1 MTSKKTYEAIAAG
14 LSKFPNNTGDDWGV
28 YLGDSL
34 EVIKAIPDNSISLIL
49 TDPPYHVTKKS
60 NIKGDKDF
68 KLDQDF
74 INWMEEFAKEW
85 LRILKPNGSLFCYC
99 APKMSAYLEVA
110 FSKYFNVLSHVVWTK
125 PNEPGFDGWK
135 QKMKKEALRQWYDHS
150 ERILFAEPA
159 FAGNLHK
166 SYFGNILREKRK
178 AAGLSGHTLT
188 EMVGAYGKVNH
199 GGAVSNWE
207 AGRNVP
213 SRDQYDKICT
223 ALVSTGKVKNLPR
236 YEDIIRPFNV
246 SAKEAFTDIWEFP
259 SVRPFKG
266 KHPAEKPLEMLEH
279 AIRSTTYEGDVVLDC
294 FAGSGNTALAAINLN
309 RYAIAIDLDEIWFE
323 RASTRLKSGKIT
335 PHQSPKEEGVI
346 SLLDI

>member
-1 MTSKKTYEAIAAG
+1 MNNQKTYQSLIAK
-14 LSKFPNNTGDDWGV
+14 LSKYPNSTGDDWGV
-28 YLGDSL
+28 FLGDSL
-34 EVIKAIPDNSISLIL
+34 EVLKSIPDNSISLIL

-74 INWMEEFAKEW
+74 IAWMEEFAKEW
-85 LRILKPNGSLFCYC
+85 ARILKPNGSLFCYC

-166 SYFGNILREKRK
+166 SYFGNLLREKRK
-178 AAGLSGHTLT
+178 EAGLSGHQLT

-213 SRDQYDKICT
+213 SRDQYKKICE
-223 ALVSTGKVKNLPR
+223 ALVSTDKVEKMPD
-236 YEDIIRPFNV
+236 YEDVIRPFNV
-246 SAKEAFTDIWEFP
+246 SAKEAFTDVWEFP

-266 KHPAEKPLEMLEH
+266 KHPAEKPLAMLEH
-279 AIRSTTYEGDVVLDC
+279 AIRSTTYPGDIVLDC
-294 FAGSGNTALAAINLN
+294 FAGSGNSVLAAINLD
-309 RYAIAIDLDEIWFE
+309 RYGIGIDLDELWFE
-323 RASTRLKSGKIT
+323 RAIDRMKAGKIAPHVTQKDQVAIT
-335 PHQSPKEEGVI
+335 P
-346 SLLDI
+346 LDV